1 MPGRDRSTGVPTGR
15 AVLAGDGGGAL
26 LSPVSTE
33 VAPAAIGPYVQG
45 MSVAGG
51 CRLVFTSGQL
61 PLDPASGTLVD
72 GGIREEAR
80 QALRNALGILAAA
93 GARAGDVVRSTVYL
107 LDMATYPQVNEV
119 YEQVF
124 AGHLPARTVVGVSA
138 LPRGASLEVEL
149 VAAVEG

>member
-1 MPGRDRSTGVPTGR
+1 M
-15 AVLAGDGGGAL
+15 AGDGGGAL

-33 VAPAAIGPYVQG
+33 GAPAAIGPYVQG

>member
-1 MPGRDRSTGVPTGR
+1 M
-15 AVLAGDGGGAL
+15 
-26 LSPVSTE
+26 
-33 VAPAAIGPYVQG
+33 
-45 MSVAGG
+45 
-51 CRLVFTSGQL
+51 VFTSGQL